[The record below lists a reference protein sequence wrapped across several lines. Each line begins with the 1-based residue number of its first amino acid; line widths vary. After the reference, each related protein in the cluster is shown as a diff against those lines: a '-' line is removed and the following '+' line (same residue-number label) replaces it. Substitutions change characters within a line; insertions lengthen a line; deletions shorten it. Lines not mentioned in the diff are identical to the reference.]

1 MGSSRKERLAGRIK
15 QEVSSI
21 LLSELH
27 DPRMGFTTVTGV
39 ELSSDL
45 RRAKIK
51 VSVLGDEK
59 LQSVTMNALIH
70 AAGYVQRLLA
80 SKMKTRY
87 TPSIGF
93 EVDESIKRSV
103 SLSKAL
109 RESRESQEDKNDTG
123 KDEY

>member
-1 MGSSRKERLAGRIK
+1 MASSRRERMAGRIK
-15 QEVSSI
+15 EEVSSI
-21 LLSELH
+21 LLSQLQ

-59 LQSVTMNALIH
+59 TQAVTMNALGH
-70 AAGYVQRLLA
+70 AAGYVQKLLA
-80 SKMKTRY
+80 GKMKTRY
-87 TPSIGF
+87 TPSVSF
-93 EVDESIKRSV
+93 EVDEAIKRSV

-109 RESRESQEDKNDTG
+109 RESRDSQEDENDTEE
-123 KDEY
+123 DEN